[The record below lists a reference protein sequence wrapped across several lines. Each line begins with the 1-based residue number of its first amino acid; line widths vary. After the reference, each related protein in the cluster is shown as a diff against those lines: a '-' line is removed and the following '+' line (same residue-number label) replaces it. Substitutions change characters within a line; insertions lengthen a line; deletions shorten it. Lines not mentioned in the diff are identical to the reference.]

1 MWSISAADRDLLQ
14 EYNVMN
20 RKRSNLVKEP
30 IRVLVVARHPMVQEG
45 FKLLIE
51 ANREIVVA
59 ATRSFE
65 DKFDESEIKTVPDV
79 VVVFLGATDRVEVIS
94 ELLHEWPDLR
104 VVVTVASDN
113 LELQATALEL
123 GAVGIVHE
131 EQNPNL
137 LIEAIRQTFAGE
149 TWLNQVLLNKILQ
162 RNRTSNHTNGKR
174 SEKFDPELGFE
185 TLTSREFEVLDLIG
199 NGLKNKQIAE
209 RLLISE
215 PTVRCH
221 LSSIYGKLGVDDRL
235 NLVIKAYQRGLLDVS
250 QSPKGSDFPIEDLER
265 I

>member
-1 MWSISAADRDLLQ
+1 MG
-14 EYNVMN
+14 
-20 RKRSNLVKEP
+20 K
-30 IRVLVVARHPMVQEG
+30 H
-45 FKLLIE
+45 
-51 ANREIVVA
+51 
-59 ATRSFE
+59 
-65 DKFDESEIKTVPDV
+65 
-79 VVVFLGATDRVEVIS
+79 DRVEVITD
-94 ELLHEWPDLR
+94 LLAVWPDLR
-104 VVVTVASDN
+104 VVVTAASEN
-113 LELQATALEL
+113 LDLQATALEL

-162 RNRTSNHTNGKR
+162 RNRNGNSSNGKR
-174 SEKFDPELGFE
+174 SDKFDADLGIE
-185 TLTSREFEVLDLIG
+185 ALTNREFEVLDLIG

-250 QSPKGSDFPIEDLER
+250 QPTDETDHVIDDLER